1 MYVIYT
7 VHREGI
13 PSTLKILLAAGTI
26 SSRCEAA
33 LSRSKQSQ
41 SGSIYKTITSMCV
54 ISIIGTSEMYIEIGA
69 SMIAFVINVINKFDN
84 DTYHVDNHLS

>member
-1 MYVIYT
+1 MYVRTYVYT
-7 VHREGI
+7 QCI

-54 ISIIGTSEMYIEIGA
+54 MSIIGTSEMYIEIGA